1 MYKEDERDHVL
12 MLTNQELEKTSSDNI
27 YERIRLL
34 NSIGAIHMRELNYDL
49 AKKVFDNVI
58 SLYNQY
64 QEITSTKEKMFDDL
78 MITVFFNIGRLY
90 HHQKDWT
97 TALENY
103 EKSLNLALKQ
113 DQQHPQL
120 AEIYNCLEL
129 TYAYRNDWL

>member
-1 MYKEDERDHVL
+1 
-12 MLTNQELEKTSSDNI
+12 
-27 YERIRLL
+27 
-34 NSIGAIHMRELNYDL
+34 MRELNYDL